1 MRGGEKFNIREN
13 RERKIEYKVEET
25 QDKLDNKKDKK
36 NPTTCHTYPASLT
49 EVSVAGISSVIWKH
63 FQYRLPTQ
71 H

>member
-36 NPTTCHTYPASLT
+36 KNPPPVTRIQLVSL
-49 EVSVAGISSVIWKH
+49 K
-63 FQYRLPTQ
+63 FQ
-71 H
+71 